1 MIDEKQAYLK
11 LSALCARSEHC
22 AYEMTEKMRRW
33 QMSEEEQA
41 AVIERLVKERFI
53 DDERY
58 ARAFAADKIKYNKW
72 GQRKVEQALFMKRI
86 DGKIIDAV
94 LAEIDDDTYLD
105 ILRPL
110 ISAKRRSTKAEND
123 YELRGKL
130 IRFALSR
137 GFTMNLIEKVL

>member
-22 AYEMTEKMRRW
+22 AYEMTEKMRCW

-58 ARAFAADKIKYNKW
+58 ARAFAADKIKYNK
-72 GQRKVEQALFMKRI
+72 
-86 DGKIIDAV
+86 
-94 LAEIDDDTYLD
+94 
-105 ILRPL
+105 
-110 ISAKRRSTKAEND
+110 
-123 YELRGKL
+123 
-130 IRFALSR
+130 
-137 GFTMNLIEKVL
+137 

>member
-94 LAEIDDDTYLD
+94 LDEIDDDTYLD